1 MTRKLRFQAP
11 GDAYASPAR
20 ECTSAEMNRLVVQ
33 RIAVFRTIFV
43 PYPRHIEF
51 HSRCDYL
58 MELGQATKGQ
68 PQRGM
73 RVLAPSGS
81 GKTTAAQAFIRE
93 VETRFPPSR
102 EHRPVLHVSL
112 DRATTVKK
120 FYASILIE
128 FGDDFTRLRNELELK
143 QRAIAFLN
151 RLGCRLLFI
160 DEVQHMAK
168 GSGDVTD
175 SLKSL
180 LDLGAVPIVFL
191 GTDEAEEMF
200 GRNLQFNARLL
211 QPCDFSPL
219 RATVLEDQ
227 QLLRGYWE
235 RLDAEIV
242 RLGLMLK
249 PSGLFDPAFLS
260 ALHTVADG
268 VIGRVSR
275 LTEAA
280 LEIAIRR
287 GREHLEWED
296 FSLATERWAMPQGF
310 VKVNPFAES
319 RG

>member
-1 MTRKLRFQAP
+1 MTSSLKFQGP
-11 GDAYASPAR
+11 GDAQASPAR
-20 ECTSAEMNRLVVQ
+20 ECTSAETNRLVVQ
-33 RIAVFRTIFV
+33 RISDFRTIFI
-43 PYPRHIEF
+43 PYPRHVEF

-68 PQRGM
+68 SQRGM

-81 GKTTAAQAFIRE
+81 GKTTAAQAFIRD
-93 VETRFPPSR
+93 VERRFPPDR
-102 EHRPVLHVSL
+102 EQRPVLHVSL

-128 FGDDFTRLRNELELK
+128 FGDDFTRYRNELELK
-143 QRAIAFLN
+143 QRVIAFLR

-191 GTDEAEEMF
+191 GTDDAEDMF

-211 QPCDFSPL
+211 QPCDFSRL

-227 QLLRGYWE
+227 KLLRGYWE

-242 RLGLMLK
+242 RLGLMRT
-249 PSGLFDPAFLS
+249 STGLFDPPFLG

-287 GREHLEWED
+287 GHQRIELQD

-310 VKVNPFAES
+310 VKTNPFLEI
-319 RG
+319 GG